1 MDESVSGRFTHWGKN
16 ARRLQNSPASSG
28 GYDSGSG
35 WRVAQFH
42 DECFNH
48 FTRIGDIWRRSKFME
63 SLHKRGIAET
73 MPLLVQ
79 FLCDGFKAGS
89 EEAEQLRF
97 VNHLHALDIV
107 AVFEQGNNTVS
118 HNIQV

>member
-1 MDESVSGRFTHWGKN
+1 MSFARQSRQF
-16 ARRLQNSPASSG
+16 RRLRFRERLAG
-28 GYDSGSG
+28 G
-35 WRVAQFH
+35 AIH

>member
-1 MDESVSGRFTHWGKN
+1 MRVVCKTVPPIQEVTIQGAVG
-16 ARRLQNSPASSG
+16 
-28 GYDSGSG
+28 G
-35 WRVAQFH
+35 WRSIMTSISIISRESEIYVGTPVFMK
-42 DECFNH
+42 CF
-48 FTRIGDIWRRSKFME
+48 
-63 SLHKRGIAET
+63 HKRGIAET
-73 MPLLVQ
+73 MPLHVQ
-79 FLCDGFKAGS
+79 LLCFRLEAGS